1 MDVWVPLAIVAIG
14 APFAYVLGSI
24 LGVLRACHKELVQIR
39 LATVSL
45 HDQVVPEVLTLR
57 MMRRL
62 TRR

>member
-1 MDVWVPLAIVAIG
+1 MNVWVSLAIVVVG
-14 APFAYVLGSI
+14 SPFAYVLGSI
-24 LGVLRACHKELVQIR
+24 LGTLRACHKELVQIR

-57 MMRRL
+57 MLRRL